1 LISPSTIARD
11 TLCGDA
17 LRRGSKSGDTHMV
30 CDTAQTILALS
41 AEEVSSFVKE
51 QASSRKLSG
60 LMKALNDAALKGDK
74 IAQRA
79 IEHMG
84 FVLQP

>member
-1 LISPSTIARD
+1 
-11 TLCGDA
+11 
-17 LRRGSKSGDTHMV
+17 MV
-30 CDTAQTILALS
+30 GDTAQTILALS
-41 AEEVSSFVKE
+41 AEEVSNFVKE

>member
-1 LISPSTIARD
+1 
-11 TLCGDA
+11 
-17 LRRGSKSGDTHMV
+17 MV

-60 LMKALNDAALKGDK
+60 LMRALNDAALKGDK

>member
-1 LISPSTIARD
+1 
-11 TLCGDA
+11 
-17 LRRGSKSGDTHMV
+17 MV
-30 CDTAQTILALS
+30 CDTAQTILTLS
-41 AEEVSSFVKE
+41 TEEASNFVKE
-51 QASSRKLSG
+51 QVSSRKLSG

>member
-1 LISPSTIARD
+1 
-11 TLCGDA
+11 
-17 LRRGSKSGDTHMV
+17 MV

-60 LMKALNDAALKGDK
+60 LMKALNNAALKGDK

>member
-1 LISPSTIARD
+1 
-11 TLCGDA
+11 
-17 LRRGSKSGDTHMV
+17 MV

-41 AEEVSSFVKE
+41 AEEVSRFVKE
-51 QASSRKLSG
+51 QASSRKLSE

>member
-1 LISPSTIARD
+1 
-11 TLCGDA
+11 
-17 LRRGSKSGDTHMV
+17 MV

>member
-1 LISPSTIARD
+1 
-11 TLCGDA
+11 
-17 LRRGSKSGDTHMV
+17 MV

-60 LMKALNDAALKGDK
+60 LMKALNDAALKCDK

>member
-1 LISPSTIARD
+1 MI
-11 TLCGDA
+11 
-17 LRRGSKSGDTHMV
+17 

-60 LMKALNDAALKGDK
+60 LMKALNDAALEGDK

>member
-1 LISPSTIARD
+1 
-11 TLCGDA
+11 
-17 LRRGSKSGDTHMV
+17 MV

-51 QASSRKLSG
+51 QASNRKLSG

>member
-1 LISPSTIARD
+1 MI
-11 TLCGDA
+11 
-17 LRRGSKSGDTHMV
+17 

>member
-1 LISPSTIARD
+1 
-11 TLCGDA
+11 
-17 LRRGSKSGDTHMV
+17 MV

-51 QASSRKLSG
+51 QASSRKLSE
-60 LMKALNDAALKGDK
+60 LMKALNDAALKGDE

>member
-1 LISPSTIARD
+1 
-11 TLCGDA
+11 
-17 LRRGSKSGDTHMV
+17 MV
-30 CDTAQTILALS
+30 CDTEPTMLALS
-41 AEEVSSFVKE
+41 SEEVSNFVKE

>member
-1 LISPSTIARD
+1 
-11 TLCGDA
+11 
-17 LRRGSKSGDTHMV
+17 MV
-30 CDTAQTILALS
+30 CDTAQTILDLS

>member
-1 LISPSTIARD
+1 
-11 TLCGDA
+11 
-17 LRRGSKSGDTHMV
+17 MV

-41 AEEVSSFVKE
+41 AEEVISFVKE